1 MLQRKQSLFLLLAA
15 ICGALTFAFPVDT
28 FMRGDQIFIFRTTGF
43 FTGEGVPITDATAK
57 VPFAIL
63 LGVLSALLVGII
75 FMFNNRV
82 RQLRLT
88 RMANLLVMAIL
99 VFLFITDNSLRAYLE
114 QGGKV
119 DNTFGLAAILP
130 LLMVV
135 FTLLA
140 ERGIRKDEALVKGM
154 DRLR

>member
-15 ICGALTFAFPVDT
+15 ICGALTFVFPVDT
-28 FMRGDQIFIFRTTGF
+28 FMRGDQTFIFRTYGF

-63 LGVLSALLVGII
+63 LGLVSALLLGII
-75 FMFNNRV
+75 FMYGNRV

-88 RMANLLVMAIL
+88 RMVNLLVMAIL

-119 DNTFGLAAILP
+119 DNSFGIAAILP

>member
-15 ICGALTFAFPVDT
+15 ICGALTFVFPVDSFT
-28 FMRGDQIFIFRTTGF
+28 RGDQGFVFRTTGF
-43 FTGEGVPITDATAK
+43 FMVDGTRVADAAAK

-63 LGVLSALLVGII
+63 LGFLSAMLVAII
-75 FMFNNRV
+75 FMYTNRK

-88 RMANLLVMAIL
+88 RIVTLLTTAVV
-99 VFLFITDNSLRAYLE
+99 VFLFITDNSIRAYLE

-119 DNTFGLAAILP
+119 SNCFGLSAGLP
-130 LLMVV
+130 LLMIV
-135 FTLLA
+135 FTFLA
-140 ERGIRKDEALVKGM
+140 ERGIRKDEELVKSM

>member
-1 MLQRKQSLFLLLAA
+1 MIVESF
-15 ICGALTFAFPVDT
+15 
-28 FMRGDQIFIFRTTGF
+28 
-43 FTGEGVPITDATAK
+43 E
-57 VPFAIL
+57 
-63 LGVLSALLVGII
+63 
-75 FMFNNRV
+75 
-82 RQLRLT
+82 
-88 RMANLLVMAIL
+88 
-99 VFLFITDNSLRAYLE
+99 
-114 QGGKV
+114 GGKV